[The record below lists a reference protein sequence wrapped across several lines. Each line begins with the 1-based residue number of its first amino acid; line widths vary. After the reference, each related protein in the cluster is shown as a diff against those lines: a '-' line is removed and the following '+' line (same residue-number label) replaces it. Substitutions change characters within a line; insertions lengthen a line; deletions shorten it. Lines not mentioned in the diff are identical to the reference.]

1 MSGPLNHSPA
11 DIVRHLL
18 KNEGYGTLPE
28 EREDWPL
35 NISMEPDKPD
45 NCITLYDTQGRDFGF
60 TAPDRERQVMEG
72 IQIKVRAIDHPTGF
86 TKANALAIAIDR
98 ISEEVLMIDATQY
111 IIHRIRRTSDVLVL
125 GQEKPQSNRHLFT
138 INAVVSLRIKP

>member
-1 MSGPLNHSPA
+1 MSGTLLHSPA
-11 DIVRHLL
+11 DIIRHLL
-18 KNEGYGTLPE
+18 KNNDHGTMPTENE
-28 EREDWPL
+28 EWPL

-72 IQIKVRAIDHPTGF
+72 IQIKVRAIDHPTGWV
-86 TKANALAIAIDR
+86 KAIALAIAIDQV
-98 ISEEVLMIDATQY
+98 SETVLTIDATQY
-111 IIHRIRRTSDVLVL
+111 IVHRIRRTSDVLVL
-125 GQEKPQSNRHLFT
+125 GQEKPNSVRQLFT